1 MAWALHG
8 RERAPGPRESPREIP
23 QPWAPWLQMLPQAPA
38 LGPDLAHLGPGSAQ
52 VNVICG
58 HEGPETLDAFIGR
71 GLGALGDGSRT
82 GHSPFS
88 SSLGQILE
96 SGGRWV
102 QV

>member
-38 LGPDLAHLGPGSAQ
+38 LRPDVAQLGPGSPQ

-58 HEGPETLDAFIGR
+58 HQGPETFDAFIAG
-71 GLGALGDGSRT
+71 GLERWGTEVALVTVPS
-82 GHSPFS
+82 
-88 SSLGQILE
+88 
-96 SGGRWV
+96 
-102 QV
+102 

>member
-1 MAWALHG
+1 MAWALPG
-8 RERAPGPRESPREIP
+8 GERVRGPLESPREIP
-23 QPWAPWLQMLPQAPA
+23 QSWAPWLQMLPQAPA
-38 LGPDLAHLGPGSAQ
+38 LGPDVAQLGPGSPQ

-58 HEGPETLDAFIGR
+58 HQGPETLDAFIGR
-71 GLGALGDGSRT
+71 GLGALGDRSRT